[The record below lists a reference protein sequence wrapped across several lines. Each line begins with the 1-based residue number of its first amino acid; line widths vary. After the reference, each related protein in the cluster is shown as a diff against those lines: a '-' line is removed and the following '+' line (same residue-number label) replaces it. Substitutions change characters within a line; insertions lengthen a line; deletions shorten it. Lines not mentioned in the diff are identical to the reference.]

1 MNSVW
6 DLVTGRILLRIGCVS
21 NTIVEKLK
29 TRILYS
35 ITVFFPHKIVSVYEI
50 MWKKYGLAIQSTDDN
65 ITWRLCRALHAG

>member
-35 ITVFFPHKIVSVYEI
+35 ITVFFSPQNRV
-50 MWKKYGLAIQSTDDN
+50 
-65 ITWRLCRALHAG
+65 RL